1 MELYARRYERI
12 VLPEEE
18 EELEDDDALRER
30 AVEAMEPGGLG
41 RRWYCETRG
50 RLDR

>member
-12 VLPEEE
+12 VLPEED
-18 EELEDDDALRER
+18 EDDDALRER

-41 RRWYCETRG
+41 RRWYCDTRE